1 MFSTSLVHCIYMK
14 EPLWASLFTLRPSYD
29 YVYQIILNLNAM
41 PLFNDMMVIH
51 FSSWKSIDH
60 EDIQNERDDIIDDVK
75 CLKIVMHFINNNL
88 KFVAM
93 DVPQKYHMIPNLLKC
108 KSV

>member
-1 MFSTSLVHCIYMK
+1 MK
-14 EPLWASLFTLRPSYD
+14 ELLWASLFTLLRSYD

-60 EDIQNERDDIIDDVK
+60 EDIQMEGMTIIDVVK
-75 CLKIVMHFINNNL
+75 CVFKIVMHFINNNL